1 VVQIASQQMLSSM
14 LEAPSCTQHAIPVL
28 CGQHVDGHRVSPG
41 HTTPNA
47 SGASRGYIVNGCL
60 RGSMYGKTASLSS
73 TSHGLIYPAE
83 GLPYSMHSAANSEGV
98 PSDLGG

>member
-1 VVQIASQQMLSSM
+1 
-14 LEAPSCTQHAIPVL
+14 
-28 CGQHVDGHRVSPG
+28 
-41 HTTPNA
+41 
-47 SGASRGYIVNGCL
+47 
-60 RGSMYGKTASLSS
+60 MYGKTASLSS